1 MKEFLT
7 LLKKFAKFIYAL
19 FFTRDDDLD
28 VLQLLFATIVVV
40 TLMVVW
46 NVSMAAGNDASVKIE
61 GLVTL
66 RWLTGLLVVT
76 AVPKWLIPFVTKQTK
91 LLAPDLKHKE
101 EEPTMPSSF

>member
-1 MKEFLT
+1 MQQVLAMFQKLVDFV
-7 LLKKFAKFIYAL
+7 YAL

-28 VLQLLFATIVVV
+28 LLQLLFATIVVV

-46 NVSMAAGNDASVKIE
+46 NVSMVDSNDASVKIE

-91 LLAPDLKHKE
+91 ILAPELKPKE
-101 EEPTMPSSF
+101 EEPPMPSGF